1 MSLVIRNLSGSSDPH
16 YWSTLELYVETFP
29 RDEREPLSRVA
40 AVAAGELTG
49 GPEIRI
55 AELAGEFAGFL
66 YFMHCPAQSFLIYIA
81 VMPHLRKNGI
91 GAELL
96 HSLRQ
101 NAPSPCLLECEPPE
115 GPDQQLREKRL
126 EFFRRHGAVLLSKTY
141 VQPSLGPGREP
152 VPLWL
157 HAIGD
162 VPNPETT
169 IRTHYTQFFELSEN
183 ALEIAATLSGIQSR

>member
-1 MSLVIRNLSGSSDPH
+1 MSVVIRALTGSSDPH

-55 AELAGEFAGFL
+55 AELNDEYAGFI
-66 YFMHCPAQSFLIYIA
+66 YFMSCPSQSFLIYIA
-81 VMPHLRKNGI
+81 VMPHLRKHGI
-91 GAELL
+91 GSQLL
-96 HSLRQ
+96 QFLKQ
-101 NAPSPCLLECEPPE
+101 NAPAPCLLECEPPV
-115 GPDQQLREKRL
+115 GPDQQLREARL
-126 EFFRRHGAVLLSKTY
+126 EFFRRHGAALISKTY

-157 HAIGD
+157 LAIGA
-162 VPNPETT
+162 VPDPDTT
-169 IRTHYTQFFELSEN
+169 IHTHYTQFFELN
-183 ALEIAATLSGIQSR
+183 GDAPEIATALSGIQSR